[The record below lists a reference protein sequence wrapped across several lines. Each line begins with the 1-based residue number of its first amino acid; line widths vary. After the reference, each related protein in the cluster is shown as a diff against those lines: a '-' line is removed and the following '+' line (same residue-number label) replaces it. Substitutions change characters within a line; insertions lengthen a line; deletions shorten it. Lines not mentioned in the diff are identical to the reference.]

1 MIKSSKSIAFLILA
15 VIISSTFI
23 TSCNKNGYNKTE
35 GGLEYKIIE
44 SKKGRKPKLTD
55 ILRMNIK
62 FINQSDSTFSDNKLY
77 ITELFQPSF
86 VGGLDEGFALMTEG
100 DSASFLISSDS
111 VFKYIFKQAMPSF
124 IKTGEKIRIEVR
136 LLEVKTKEE
145 FEKLAKAEINEY
157 IQQDKL
163 ETENFMAQNNLSGT
177 QVSTGCQFI
186 ILKEGSG
193 NFPAAG
199 DTVRI
204 RFTAKIITGEIFE
217 SSKQIGKDF
226 QYVMGAPEVP
236 TIWDNSTANLK
247 VGGLY
252 RIIFDTKN
260 RKGLPGTNKLKGPG
274 PVIYDVEL
282 ISINGKASV

>member
-1 MIKSSKSIAFLILA
+1 MIQRSKSIAFLILT
-15 VIISSTFI
+15 VIISITLL
-23 TSCNKNGYNKTE
+23 TSCNKNGYEKTE
-35 GGLEYKIIE
+35 SGLEYKIIE

-55 ILRMNIK
+55 VLRMNIK
-62 FINQSDSTFSDNKLY
+62 FTSQSDSTFSDNKLF

-86 VGGLDEGFALMTEG
+86 VGGLEEGFALMTEG
-100 DSASFLISSDS
+100 DSASFLIPSDS
-111 VFKYIFKQAMPSF
+111 VFKYIFKQPMSAF
-124 IKTGEKIRIEVR
+124 IKTGEKIRIDVR

-145 FEKLAKAEINEY
+145 FEKLANAEINQY

-177 QVSTGCQFI
+177 QISPGCQFI
-186 ILKEGSG
+186 ILKEGNG

-236 TIWDNSTANLK
+236 TIWDISTANLK

-282 ISINGKASV
+282 VSINGKASV

>member
-1 MIKSSKSIAFLILA
+1 MIQSSKSIAFLIVS
-15 VIISSTFI
+15 VIIASTFI
-23 TSCNKNGYNKTE
+23 TSCNKNGYDKTE

-55 ILRMNIK
+55 VLRMNLK
-62 FINQSDSTFSDNKLY
+62 FISQSDSTFANGDRY
-77 ITELFQPSF
+77 ITELFQPAF
-86 VGGLDEGFALMTEG
+86 EGGIEEGFALMTEG

-177 QVSTGCQFI
+177 QVSPGCQFI
-186 ILKEGSG
+186 ILKEGNGS
-193 NFPAAG
+193 FPAAG
-199 DTVRI
+199 DTVRV
-204 RFTAKIITGEIFE
+204 RFTAKIISGEIFE
-217 SSKQIGKDF
+217 SSQRIGKDF

-236 TIWDNSTANLK
+236 TIWDISTANLK

-252 RIIFDTKN
+252 RIIFDTKC

-282 ISINGKASV
+282 VSINGKASV

>member
-1 MIKSSKSIAFLILA
+1 MIQRSSLIAFVFSAVLISVTIL
-15 VIISSTFI
+15 

-100 DSASFLISSDS
+100 DSASFLIPSDS
-111 VFKYIFKQAMPSF
+111 VFKYLFKQPIPAF

-145 FEKLAKAEINEY
+145 FEKLANAEINEY

-163 ETENFMAQNNLSGT
+163 ETENFMAQNNLAGT
-177 QVSTGCQFI
+177 QISPGCQFI

-193 NFPAAG
+193 DFPAAG

-204 RFTAKIITGEIFE
+204 RFTAKLITGQVFE
-217 SSKQIGKDF
+217 SSKKIGIN
-226 QYVMGAPEVP
+226 YIMGAPGVP
-236 TIWDNSTANLK
+236 ANWDIATANLK

-282 ISINGKASV
+282 IAINGKASV

>member
-1 MIKSSKSIAFLILA
+1 MIQRSRIIAFVFSAVLISVTIL
-15 VIISSTFI
+15 
-23 TSCNKNGYNKTE
+23 TSCNKNGFEKTE
-35 GGLEYKIIE
+35 SGLEYKIIE

-55 ILRMNIK
+55 VLRMNIM
-62 FINQSDSTFSDNKLY
+62 FTSQSDSTFSDNKLY
-77 ITELFQPSF
+77 ITELFQPAF
-86 VGGLDEGFALMTEG
+86 KGGIEEGFALMAEG
-100 DSASFLISSDS
+100 DSACFLIPSDS
-111 VFKYIFKQAMPSF
+111 LFKYIFKQAMPAF
-124 IKTGEKIRIEVR
+124 IKSGEKIRIDVR
-136 LLEVKTKEE
+136 LLEVKTKDE
-145 FEKLAKAEINEY
+145 FEKLANAEINEF

-177 QVSTGCQFI
+177 QISPGCQFI

-193 NFPAAG
+193 SFPAAG

-236 TIWDNSTANLK
+236 SIWDISTANLK

-282 ISINGKASV
+282 IAINGKASV

>member
-1 MIKSSKSIAFLILA
+1 MIQSSKSIAFLILA

-23 TSCNKNGYNKTE
+23 TSCNKNGYDKTE

-55 ILRMNIK
+55 VLRMNLK
-62 FINQSDSTFSDNKLY
+62 FISQSDSTFANGDRY
-77 ITELFQPSF
+77 ITELFQPAF
-86 VGGLDEGFALMTEG
+86 KGGIEEGFALMTEG

-177 QVSTGCQFI
+177 QVSPGCQFI
-186 ILKEGSG
+186 ILKEGNGS
-193 NFPAAG
+193 FPAAG
-199 DTVRI
+199 DTVRV
-204 RFTAKIITGEIFE
+204 RFTAKIISGEIFE
-217 SSKQIGKDF
+217 SSQRIGKDF

-236 TIWDNSTANLK
+236 TIWDISTANLK

-252 RIIFDTKN
+252 RIIFDTKC

>member
-1 MIKSSKSIAFLILA
+1 MFISIKRVQILLLSL
-15 VIISSTFI
+15 VIINVLI
-23 TSCNKNGYNKTE
+23 TSCNNNGYDKNE
-35 GGLEYKIIE
+35 NGLAYKIIE
-44 SKKGRKPKLTD
+44 SKKGREPKLTD

-62 FINQSDSTFSDNKLY
+62 FISQSDSVFSDNKLF
-77 ITELFQPSF
+77 ITELYQPSF
-86 VGGLDEGFALMTEG
+86 KGGIEEAFALMAEG
-100 DSASFLISSDS
+100 DSASFLIPADS
-111 VFKYIFKQAMPSF
+111 VFKYIFKQTIPPF

-145 FEKLAKAEINEY
+145 FEKLANAEINQY

-177 QVSTGCQFI
+177 LISPGCQFI

-193 NFPAAG
+193 SFPAAG

-217 SSKQIGKDF
+217 SSKKIGKEF

-236 TIWDNSTANLK
+236 TIWDISTANLK
-247 VGGLY
+247 VGGQY
-252 RIIFDTKN
+252 RIIFDTKC

-282 ISINGKASV
+282 VSINEKASV

>member
-1 MIKSSKSIAFLILA
+1 
-15 VIISSTFI
+15 
-23 TSCNKNGYNKTE
+23 
-35 GGLEYKIIE
+35 
-44 SKKGRKPKLTD
+44 
-55 ILRMNIK
+55 
-62 FINQSDSTFSDNKLY
+62 
-77 ITELFQPSF
+77 
-86 VGGLDEGFALMTEG
+86 
-100 DSASFLISSDS
+100 
-111 VFKYIFKQAMPSF
+111 MPSF

-177 QVSTGCQFI
+177 QVSPGCQFI

-193 NFPAAG
+193 SFPAAG

-236 TIWDNSTANLK
+236 AIWDISTANLK